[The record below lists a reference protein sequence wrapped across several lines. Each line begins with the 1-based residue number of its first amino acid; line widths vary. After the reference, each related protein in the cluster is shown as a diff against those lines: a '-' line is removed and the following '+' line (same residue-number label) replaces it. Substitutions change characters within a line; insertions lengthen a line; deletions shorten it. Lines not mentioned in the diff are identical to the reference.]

1 MPITNASKLADFASG
16 ASATN
21 TSIIQV
27 DYTNQRV
34 GIGTTNPRTALNVVG
49 VVSATSFSG
58 NLTGTASTASFAT
71 TAFNLS
77 GTASTATAAA
87 TAYGLTGSPNI
98 TVGIATIA
106 TKLDVTGQSVS
117 SITSVA
123 ALNVDCSL
131 GNYFTK
137 TINGDSTFTVSN
149 VPSSRA
155 YSFTLEVIHTS
166 GTITWFSGVIWPG
179 GTAPTLTTGKVHLF
193 IFSTDDGGTTWRS
206 SSLINYAS

>member
-1 MPITNASKLADFASG
+1 MSKIIASTIAGLSG
-16 ASATN
+16 AAPTFTNGVNVTGIVTATTFN
-21 TSIIQV
+21 GSV
-27 DYTNQRV
+27 
-34 GIGTTNPRTALNVVG
+34 
-49 VVSATSFSG
+49 
-58 NLTGTASTASFAT
+58 TGTAS
-71 TAFNLS
+71 
-77 GTASTATAAA
+77 
-87 TAYGLTGSPNI
+87 GLTGSPNI

-117 SITSVA
+117 GITSVA

-166 GTITWFSGVIWPG
+166 GTITWFGGVIWPG

-193 IFSTDDGGTTWRS
+193 IFATDDGGTTWRS